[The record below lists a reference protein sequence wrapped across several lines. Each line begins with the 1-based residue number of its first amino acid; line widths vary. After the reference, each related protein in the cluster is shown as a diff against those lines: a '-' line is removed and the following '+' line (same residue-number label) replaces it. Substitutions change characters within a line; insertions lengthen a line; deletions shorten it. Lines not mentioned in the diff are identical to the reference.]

1 MLKMWGAWSLGFP
14 LATPMLEPISR
25 PLKSKL
31 RRSQGATVCMSVCKG
46 GFKKEGSPLHMFC
59 RCDKLSSSLHKNGVN
74 YAASQSVKVAHNQGG
89 PETDGGFAKK

>member
-1 MLKMWGAWSLGFP
+1 MWGAWSLGFP
-14 LATPMLEPISR
+14 LAPPMLEPISR

-46 GFKKEGSPLHMFC
+46 GFKKEGLPLHMFC